1 MRMSEK
7 RSEKGRKM
15 PKADVIRAAA
25 EKYGPNHSNKWLRER
40 IRAEYSV
47 DVLDSQIV
55 NVLGKIGYRDRI
67 LDENIK
73 HYARNLSLACGHD
86 RQLIYRAVQKY
97 CDL

>member
-1 MRMSEK
+1 MRKGEK
-7 RSEKGRKM
+7 ILENGRKVA
-15 PKADVIRAAA
+15 KADVIRAAA

-55 NVLGKIGYRDRI
+55 NVLGKSGYRDRI